1 MIKVNISE
9 LSQVNKLSAS
19 FLTPILQRG
28 WYLKVGHTGFICW
41 NWRWTGWDAGIQDLV
56 ACFLR
61 SISIFV
67 LDVKVQ
73 QRMTF
78 KRDNIDRVSVAR
90 KLINMP
96 HVSQEK
102 KCAPLVDACFAE
114 GFIYQGWGHGFTSSW
129 FFPSSFAPLGRS
141 SYPGSTGFGSLFV
154 WVKFN
159 IFISK
164 FKNNKVS
171 RWGNL

>member
-1 MIKVNISE
+1 MCPWCAGDFVLDLLLTNMIKVNISE

-102 KCAPLVDACFAE
+102 KMCTFGWCLFCRGVHLSRLGTWILLLL
-114 GFIYQGWGHGFTSSW
+114 GFFLQAS
-129 FFPSSFAPLGRS
+129 PR
-141 SYPGSTGFGSLFV
+141 
-154 WVKFN
+154 
-159 IFISK
+159 
-164 FKNNKVS
+164 
-171 RWGNL
+171 

>member
-1 MIKVNISE
+1 
-9 LSQVNKLSAS
+9 
-19 FLTPILQRG
+19 
-28 WYLKVGHTGFICW
+28 
-41 NWRWTGWDAGIQDLV
+41 
-56 ACFLR
+56 LR

-73 QRMTF
+73 QKMTF

-114 GFIYQGWGHGFTSSW
+114 GFIYQGWGHRFY
-129 FFPSSFAPLGRS
+129 FLVFPPSLAPLDRS
-141 SYPGSTGFGSLFV
+141 SYAGTEEAQDLATFLFGS
-154 WVKFN
+154 N
-159 IFISK
+159 SIS
-164 FKNNKVS
+164 
-171 RWGNL
+171 